1 MGNTFKYMQGAA
13 AEFCTAQKDL
23 ASTIDRTM
31 TVLKTLAGVGLG
43 NVPAP
48 NGVADITALTADTV
62 GELSSKW
69 AVKTGSEFDL
79 TELAAKLA
87 IVSDT
92 LKTKSHEGLLVP
104 GFDEVAALDYPAD
117 GSEDEE
123 NTHRLKNGLEFN
135 EKYSEQLKKFKE
147 HYLEESVKNESQ
159 ALK

>member
-1 MGNTFKYMQGAA
+1 M
-13 AEFCTAQKDL
+13 
-23 ASTIDRTM
+23 
-31 TVLKTLAGVGLG
+31 
-43 NVPAP
+43 
-48 NGVADITALTADTV
+48 
-62 GELSSKW
+62 
-69 AVKTGSEFDL
+69 KTGSEFDL